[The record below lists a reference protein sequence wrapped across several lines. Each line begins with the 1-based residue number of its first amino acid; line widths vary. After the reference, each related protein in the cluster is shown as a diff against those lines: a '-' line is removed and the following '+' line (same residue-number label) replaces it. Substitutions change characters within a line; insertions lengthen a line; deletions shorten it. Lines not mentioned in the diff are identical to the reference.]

1 MHKYYEFR
9 NFTPLSV
16 SRLISPDALKNGHV
30 NEKTVA
36 WMAKYTTDKL
46 RNAISFKG
54 PLFYS
59 KYMPEI
65 LDKIGITHP
74 CNVPVNIFKKHAKS
88 FILECQSCDNIH
100 EWGGQEHSFIQ
111 RTGPTKG

>member
-1 MHKYYEFR
+1 
-9 NFTPLSV
+9 
-16 SRLISPDALKNGHV
+16 
-30 NEKTVA
+30 
-36 WMAKYTTDKL
+36 MAKYTTDKL

-88 FILECQSCDNIH
+88 FILECQSCDTIH
-100 EWGGQEHSFIQ
+100 EWGEGTLLYTTYRAYHGLAEITYRKFH
-111 RTGPTKG
+111 T